1 MSKEVKY
8 YYPIDKLTNEVLAPV
23 KAEYRGGMYHIPR
36 DALQSEPLLPKQG
49 FAVVAVLDDSGRAIN
64 SEYIEDHRGTTIY
77 DESDC
82 TKSEVVSELG
92 PIKDGFTPDKPQTEF
107 DERINGAWVTNES
120 NKYIAEYNKVDDA
133 RRAAYLQIVTPLI
146 DEAKIKRD
154 LIKTPEAI
162 AEAEELDKQ
171 ILAARQK
178 IQTENPWPTPPN
190 N

>member
-1 MSKEVKY
+1 MKYWTIDPLTKEVIGEY
-8 YYPIDKLTNEVLAPV
+8 DAPS
-23 KAEYRGGMYHIPR
+23 KWNIPR
-36 DALQSEPLLPKQG
+36 NAITEQPLPPKQG
-49 FAVVAVLDDSGRAIN
+49 FAVVAVFDESGKAID

-82 TKSEVVSELG
+82 TNSETVSELG
-92 PIKDGFTPDKPQTEF
+92 PIKAGFTPDKPKTEF
-107 DERINGAWVTNES
+107 DEHINGVWVTNES

-178 IQTENPWPTPPN
+178 IQSENPWPAPPN